1 MLPLATNAIF
11 RVDTHAG
18 PFALRVAAPGWRDE
32 VDLKSE
38 ALWMSALS
46 RETTLSVPVPLPSR
60 TGELV
65 VTVDIDGPHHAT
77 LMSWL
82 PGQLLGRRLTTANM
96 FKMGRLFAELH
107 AHGHSWTP
115 PSAFSRR
122 RFDRVL
128 SRGEPNVWQSIADHH
143 DVCPDDVTVIAN
155 VHQRVDVGYASL
167 DPSDLRVIHAD
178 LHHDNIKI
186 HRGVLCPFDF
196 EDTVWGYR
204 IHDIAM
210 AMLDL
215 WDQVNPP
222 TYDRLLDAFHRG
234 YTTTSSWPNGDLTLF
249 QLGRYIWRL
258 NWVAR
263 HQSDRIA
270 EALKST
276 AHAFQHTL
284 ETQRL
289 QPRPA
294 S

>member
-1 MLPLATNAIF
+1 M
-11 RVDTHAG
+11 
-18 PFALRVAAPGWRDE
+18 
-32 VDLKSE
+32 
-38 ALWMSALS
+38 
-46 RETTLSVPVPLPSR
+46 
-60 TGELV
+60 
-65 VTVDIDGPHHAT
+65 
-77 LMSWL
+77 
-82 PGQLLGRRLTTANM
+82 
-96 FKMGRLFAELH
+96 
-107 AHGHSWTP
+107 
-115 PSAFSRR
+115 
-122 RFDRVL
+122 L

-143 DVCPDDVTVIAN
+143 DVCSDDVTVIAN
-155 VHQRVDVGYASL
+155 VHQRVDVAYASL

-289 QPRPA
+289 QPGGLRRTPIERCLVDQSDVDRRRRRGA
-294 S
+294 SGTTPRCRDCRGRGPSP